1 MQHNA
6 LMSNITLRGA
16 TDDDFRAIVDF
27 DGAIFGQVWKDDELG
42 LLRPTLDLDRFV
54 VAHDGD
60 DLVGVSGNYSLE
72 LTVPG
77 PRALRVA
84 GVTWVAVS
92 PTHRRQ
98 GLLTRMMNELHAD
111 ADARDE
117 PLAILTASEGAIYR
131 RFGYGVASQCRVIE
145 IDRRRTGVLPE
156 FQPQPG
162 EVRFADVTN
171 DDVLEQIAALFDRIR
186 LERNG
191 DIDRTAAN
199 WKLTRHHRGEGT
211 RWAVHAD
218 GFACWKVTPKW
229 NNGHP
234 AHEME
239 LFDLVAATPAAH
251 AALWHT
257 VLSVD
262 LVGPISSIRA
272 ASIDDHLAHILTDP
286 RALRTVD
293 LNDMIWVHV
302 RDARAALAARTYGT
316 DDALVVEVDGNRW
329 KVDGSPEGAV
339 VKPAKRTPDLT
350 MDGAALGSIYL
361 GGFRPSELVR
371 GRRIEARNADVLRRA
386 DHFFA
391 ADQMPHASTGF

>member
-1 MQHNA
+1 
-6 LMSNITLRGA
+6 MSNITLRGA

-27 DGAIFGQVWKDDELG
+27 DGSAFGQAWKDDDLD
-42 LLRPTLDLDRFV
+42 LLRPTLELDRFI

-77 PRALRVA
+77 PGVLRVA

-98 GLLTRMMNELHAD
+98 GLLTRMMDELHSDVD
-111 ADARDE
+111 AHDE
-117 PLAILTASEGAIYR
+117 PLALLTASEGAIYR

-145 IDRRRTGVLPE
+145 IDRRRTDVLPE
-156 FQPQPG
+156 FRPDPG
-162 EVRFADVTN
+162 AVRFVDVAD
-171 DDVLEQIAALFDRIR
+171 DGVLDQIATLFDRIR
-186 LERNG
+186 RQHNG
-191 DIDRTAAN
+191 DIDRPAAN
-199 WKLTRHHRGEGT
+199 WNLTRHHRGGET

-218 GFACWKVTPKW
+218 GFASWKVRAKW

-239 LFDLVAATPAAH
+239 LFDLVAATSEAH

-262 LVGPISSIRA
+262 LVGPISSFRA
-272 ASIDDHLAHILTDP
+272 AAIDDHLPHIVTDP
-286 RALRTVD
+286 RALRTVE
-293 LNDMIWVHV
+293 LNDMLWVHV
-302 RDARAALAARTYGT
+302 RHARAALAARAYGT
-316 DDALVVEVDGNRW
+316 DDELVVEVDGDRW
-329 KVDGSPEGAV
+329 KVDGSPDGAV
-339 VKPAKRTPDLT
+339 VKPVKRTPDLV

-391 ADQMPHASTGF
+391 ADRMPHASSGF

>member
-6 LMSNITLRGA
+6 QMSNITLRGA

-27 DGAIFGQVWKDDELG
+27 DGAVFGEAWKADELD
-42 LLRPTLDLDRFV
+42 LLRPTLELDRFIL
-54 VAHDGD
+54 AHDGD
-60 DLVGVSGNYSLE
+60 DLVGVSGNYSFE

-77 PRALRVA
+77 PRVLRVA

-111 ADARDE
+111 ADAHDE

-131 RFGYGVASQCRVIE
+131 RFGYGIASQCRVIE
-145 IDRRRTGVLPE
+145 IDRRRTEVLPE
-156 FQPQPG
+156 FRPQPG
-162 EVRFADVTN
+162 EVRFADATN

-186 LERNG
+186 RERIG
-191 DIDRTAAN
+191 DIDRPAAN
-199 WKLTRHHRGEGT
+199 WKLTRHHRSEGT

-218 GFACWKVTPKW
+218 GFACWKVTAKW

-239 LFDLVAATPAAH
+239 LFDLVAATPEAH

-262 LVGPISSIRA
+262 LVGPIRSFRA
-272 ASIDDHLAHILTDP
+272 AAIDDHLPHIVTDP

-293 LNDMIWVHV
+293 LNDMLWVHV
-302 RDARAALAARTYGT
+302 RDARAALAARTYGN
-316 DDALVVEVDGNRW
+316 DDSLVIEVDGSRW

-339 VKPAKRTPDLT
+339 VKPAKRTPDLV

-371 GRRIEARNADVLRRA
+371 GRRIEARNSDVLRRS
-386 DHFFA
+386 DRFFA
-391 ADQMPHASTGF
+391 ADQMPHTSSGF

>member
-1 MQHNA
+1 MLHNA
-6 LMSNITLRGA
+6 EMSNITLRGA

-27 DGAIFGQVWKDDELG
+27 DGAAFGQSWKEGDLD
-42 LLRPTLDLDRFV
+42 LLRPTLELDRFV
-54 VAHDGD
+54 LAHDGD

-77 PRALRVA
+77 SRVLRVA

-98 GLLTRMMNELHAD
+98 GLLTRMMAELHAD
-111 ADARDE
+111 ADAHDE

-131 RFGYGVASQCRVIE
+131 RFGYGIASHCRVIE
-145 IDRRRTGVLPE
+145 LDRRRTEVLPGFRPE
-156 FQPQPG
+156 TG
-162 EVRFADVTN
+162 DVRFADVAN
-171 DDVLEQIAALFDRIR
+171 DDVLEQIAALFDRVR
-186 LERNG
+186 RQRNG
-191 DIDRTAAN
+191 DIDRPDAV
-199 WKLTRHHRGEGT
+199 WKLMRHDRGEAT

-218 GFACWKVTPKW
+218 GYASWKVTAKW

-234 AHEME
+234 AHELE
-239 LFDLVAATPAAH
+239 LFDLVAATPEAH

-262 LVGPISSIRA
+262 LVGPIRGMRA
-272 ASIDDHLAHILTDP
+272 AALDDHLPHIVTDP

-293 LNDMIWVHV
+293 LNDMLWVHV

-316 DDALVVEVDGNRW
+316 DDAFVIEVDGNRW
-329 KVDGSPEGAV
+329 KVDGSPDGAV
-339 VKPAKRTPDLT
+339 VKPAKRKPDLV

-361 GGFRPSELVR
+361 GGFRPSELAR

-391 ADQMPHASTGF
+391 ADRLPHTSTGF